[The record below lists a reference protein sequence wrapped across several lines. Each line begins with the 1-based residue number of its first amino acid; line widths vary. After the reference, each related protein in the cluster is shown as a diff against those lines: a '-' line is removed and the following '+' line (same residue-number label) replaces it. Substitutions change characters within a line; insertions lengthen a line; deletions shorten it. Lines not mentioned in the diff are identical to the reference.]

1 MSQNVQSTLLDLIDT
16 KDLKKM
22 EILFNDSTKD
32 KEYEFMFFNFGDSDN
47 ITYEKYIAI
56 MNYIKKRSK
65 GLTIDHLN
73 TLDIIYSDDDQKNA
87 PTVYRITISGND
99 EINKYMEML
108 HTRKNH
114 VIFSKMVDL
123 YFDEKRG
130 GNIDILKK
138 VKDAENMIDIVD
150 YNIRVRLAQELKPT
164 KSELESLKKLTP
176 EKMNS
181 VIYRYKHRVSL
192 YVYKK
197 NNEFVR

>member
-1 MSQNVQSTLLDLIDT
+1 
-16 KDLKKM
+16 
-22 EILFNDSTKD
+22 
-32 KEYEFMFFNFGDSDN
+32 
-47 ITYEKYIAI
+47 
-56 MNYIKKRSK
+56 
-65 GLTIDHLN
+65 
-73 TLDIIYSDDDQKNA
+73 
-87 PTVYRITISGND
+87 
-99 EINKYMEML
+99 INKYMEML

-150 YNIRVRLAQELKPT
+150 YNIRVRLAKELKPT

-181 VIYRYKHRVSL
+181 VIYRYKQRVSL
-192 YVYKK
+192 YVYQK
-197 NNEFVR
+197 NNEFVRIDLTLVKMNKLINRLDRSAPRYELEMEYGQSTDQNKKP